1 MDEAQLAS
9 LRITEVRT
17 HTDRVTAAALLSGI
31 WGVQPAESPVPADLM
46 TALTHAGGSVLGAW
60 MPDGTLVGVAIGLAG
75 APRSE
80 RIYSYIAGVAR
91 AAAGLGVGRRLKLAQ
106 RDWALRQGA
115 THLVWTYDPLIRRNA
130 HFNLNRLGARVTSFV
145 PDYYPPMSDAVNAG
159 DLPDRFVVEWRLADE
174 IGGRPL
180 PPGAGASPVV
190 LGHDAADEP
199 VLRLDVPATGGA
211 SEGGE
216 LAGVGERA
224 EVGGSYKG
232 GEPVAGG
239 PSEGWGSSGGDEL
252 AGVDESSEGG
262 EPSEG
267 GPWIVRAWV
276 PSDIE
281 ALRLRDPAL
290 GRRWRLA
297 AREAFETLF
306 ARGFTPVGVDAEGHY
321 VFVREA

>member
-199 VLRLDVPATGGA
+199 VLRLDVRTTGGP
-211 SEGGE
+211 
-216 LAGVGERA
+216 
-224 EVGGSYKG
+224 YKG
-232 GEPVAGG
+232 GE
-239 PSEGWGSSGGDEL
+239 S
-252 AGVDESSEGG
+252 
-262 EPSEG
+262 SEG

>member
-1 MDEAQLAS
+1 
-9 LRITEVRT
+9 
-17 HTDRVTAAALLSGI
+17 
-31 WGVQPAESPVPADLM
+31 
-46 TALTHAGGSVLGAW
+46 
-60 MPDGTLVGVAIGLAG
+60 
-75 APRSE
+75 
-80 RIYSYIAGVAR
+80 
-91 AAAGLGVGRRLKLAQ
+91 VGRRLKLAQ

-216 LAGVGERA
+216 
-224 EVGGSYKG
+224 
-232 GEPVAGG
+232 
-239 PSEGWGSSGGDEL
+239 SSGGDEL